1 MPVHVV
7 MEQPHARHLV
17 GLRRGMG
24 TLLGVVLILVSWATL
39 PILAYLL
46 YKWFHHHY
54 HHHHLSLSSVR
65 AGTVVAYLALV
76 LVLLVV
82 PWFVGLRLVRA
93 SRRLVLFLRRF
104 GYTDATDALTF
115 AALSTM
121 GRSWRLVT
129 LDDAAVAPVGISP
142 GMAKFAAAG
151 EFSWIW
157 FGRARKGIGLL
168 ARLALGAGL
177 VGMAVVAGH
186 TGFRHHSEL
195 KMVEASV
202 GYHRPRAHGGDAGTF
217 RIFLIVAVVAVAAAL
232 VVAVVA
238 LILMPLFRPWHRFSA
253 SLQRAEQAKVTRV
266 VRPQDVLK
274 VSGAVQDQ
282 ARRVFSPRLIVLN
295 VDSGVWQTTVKTVAD
310 LASVVLIDVSV
321 LTENLLWEIAEVVEN
336 KSTACVLVGHAEGL
350 RALDVIDTP
359 LEQRL
364 VELLGGRTVL
374 GYETTEQGMTRFANA
389 LRATLE
395 VAVSRR

>member
-24 TLLGVVLILVSWATL
+24 TLLGAVLILISWATL
-39 PILAYLL
+39 PVAAFLL
-46 YKWFHHHY
+46 YHHY
-54 HHHHLSLSSVR
+54 RDRHLSSSSVQT
-65 AGTVVAYLALV
+65 GTVVAYLALV
-76 LVLLVV
+76 IVLLVV

-142 GMAKFAAAG
+142 GMATFAAAG
-151 EFSWIW
+151 EFSWVW
-157 FGRARKGIGLL
+157 FGRTRKGIGLV
-168 ARLALGAGL
+168 ARLVLAAGL

-186 TGFRHHSEL
+186 TYLHHKPEL
-195 KMVEASV
+195 AMVEAAT
-202 GYHRPRAHGGDAGTF
+202 GIGHPATHPGDAGTF
-217 RIFLIVAVVAVAAAL
+217 RIFLIVAVVAVAAGL
-232 VVAVVA
+232 VFAVVA
-238 LILMPLFRPWHRFSA
+238 LILMPLFRSWHRFSA

-266 VRPQDVLK
+266 VRREDVLK
-274 VSGAVQDQ
+274 VSGAVRDQ
-282 ARRVFSPRLIVLN
+282 ARKVFSPRLIVLS

-364 VELLGGRTVL
+364 VELLNGRTIL
-374 GYETTEQGMTRFANA
+374 GYETSEQGMTKFANA

-395 VAVSRR
+395 VAVSR